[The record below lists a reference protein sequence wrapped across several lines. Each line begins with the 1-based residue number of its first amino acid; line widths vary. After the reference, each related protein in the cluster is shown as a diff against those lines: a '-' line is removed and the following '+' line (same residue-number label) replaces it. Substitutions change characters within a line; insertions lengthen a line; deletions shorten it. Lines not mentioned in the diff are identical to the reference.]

1 MVDPG
6 KHTTLQSALVV
17 PLEGLNGVV
26 GVLAMYQANRDAF
39 TPDHLRIL
47 LAVASKVALSVEN
60 ALKYQQA
67 ESSATTDYL
76 TGLPNA
82 RSLFMHLAQEVARCR
97 RMKTSLAVLVCDI
110 DGFKQ
115 INDSFG
121 HLEGDKLL
129 REFTAR
135 LKDVCRG
142 YDYVARMG
150 GDEFVI
156 TAPGLTPEAAAE
168 KAERLNQAAIEAGR
182 HVCGRDVIT
191 LSVGIG
197 FLSGRWVRCGTSAG
211 RGGPQDVFDEADP
224 SRGSGRR
231 AIPRP
236 PGRRRNRRL
245 GPCWGENAR
254 KIARHGLAIVAT
266 VLLGGLLSATLVRLA
281 PGFDVDEAQLDPHL
295 NSESVRALRQ
305 ARLEQHNIFRFYF
318 HSLQR
323 AAHGDLGTSLSLGQP
338 VSVLLRERAPLTLR
352 LVGIGLLLSWA
363 VAMALALSAAW
374 LRVSAYDALT
384 TVISGTFLCIPAAV
398 LALLS
403 VLWNVPGA
411 LAIGLIVFPRVYR
424 YARNLLAKAY
434 SLPHIVTARAKGLSE
449 LRILFWHVVPV
460 AGPQL
465 LAVAGVSVSIAVG
478 AAIPVEAL
486 CGLAGVGQLAWQA
499 ALARDLPLL
508 TNLTILVTLVTLLAN
523 SGADVIG
530 HMLRGQEA

>member
-1 MVDPG
+1 
-6 KHTTLQSALVV
+6 
-17 PLEGLNGVV
+17 
-26 GVLAMYQANRDAF
+26 
-39 TPDHLRIL
+39 
-47 LAVASKVALSVEN
+47 
-60 ALKYQQA
+60 
-67 ESSATTDYL
+67 
-76 TGLPNA
+76 
-82 RSLFMHLAQEVARCR
+82 
-97 RMKTSLAVLVCDI
+97 
-110 DGFKQ
+110 
-115 INDSFG
+115 
-121 HLEGDKLL
+121 
-129 REFTAR
+129 
-135 LKDVCRG
+135 
-142 YDYVARMG
+142 
-150 GDEFVI
+150 
-156 TAPGLTPEAAAE
+156 
-168 KAERLNQAAIEAGR
+168 
-182 HVCGRDVIT
+182 
-191 LSVGIG
+191 
-197 FLSGRWVRCGTSAG
+197 
-211 RGGPQDVFDEADP
+211 
-224 SRGSGRR
+224 
-231 AIPRP
+231 
-236 PGRRRNRRL
+236 
-245 GPCWGENAR
+245 
-254 KIARHGLAIVAT
+254 
-266 VLLGGLLSATLVRLA
+266 VRLA

-295 NSESVRALRQ
+295 NSESVRALHQ

-323 AAHGDLGTSLSLGQP
+323 AAHGDLGTSISLGQP
-338 VSVLLRERAPLTLR
+338 VSVLLRDRAPLTLR
-352 LVGIGLLLSWA
+352 LVGFGLLLSWA

-374 LRVSAYDALT
+374 MRVSAYDALT

-424 YARNLLAKAY
+424 YARNLLARAY